1 MTSTSA
7 RNPRIKK
14 VLRKLIAAAVWV
26 ALWQLAFVLVGQELL
41 LPSPVHTL
49 RRFLELGVTADFY
62 RSASLSLLRI
72 VQGFAAGVVVGVVAG
87 ILTARFALLY
97 DFFHPAIGVIKATPV
112 ASFIILALVW
122 IKRDNVPMFIAFLMV
137 LPIVWANVSEGIH
150 QTDKGLLE
158 MARLFGFT
166 KRRLVTKVYVPGV
179 LPYFFAGC
187 TTALGL
193 AWKAGIAAEI
203 LSLPKH
209 AVGTQL
215 YYSKLYLETTDL
227 FAWTVAVILMSMALE
242 KLLVVL
248 LNRIKSA

>member
-1 MTSTSA
+1 
-7 RNPRIKK
+7 
-14 VLRKLIAAAVWV
+14 VWV

-49 RRFLELGVTADFY
+49 RRFLNW
-62 RSASLSLLRI
+62 ASPPTSIVPPLCRCLRI
-72 VQGFAAGVVVGVVAG
+72 VQGFGRVSVSV
-87 ILTARFALLY
+87 LWRYMTARFALLY